1 MEEKDTQI
9 ARKRKMDNMENE
21 GSEERGETDEQNGE
35 EEESEMNFSGSE
47 EMRLG
52 IARILEK
59 VEAFNQQVSEML
71 ESGKSLFT
79 KLNQDFEERVLM
91 IHKEQIEKWQEE
103 IKELR
108 MIDTTNEEMHARL
121 NNVKCL
127 LQTVHIGQ

>member
-1 MEEKDTQI
+1 MEHE
-9 ARKRKMDNMENE
+9 R
-21 GSEERGETDEQNGE
+21 SEDRGETNEENG

-52 IARILEK
+52 IARLHEK
-59 VEAFNQQVSEML
+59 VEAYNQLVSEML
-71 ESGKSLFT
+71 ESGKSLFN
-79 KLNQDFEERVLM
+79 KLSQDYEERVLM

-108 MIDTTNEEMHARL
+108 VIDATNEEMNDRL

>member
-1 MEEKDTQI
+1 MEEQDTQI
-9 ARKRKMDNMENE
+9 ARKRKINDMEHE
-21 GSEERGETDEQNGE
+21 RSEDRGETNEENG

-52 IARILEK
+52 IARLHEK
-59 VEAFNQQVSEML
+59 VEAYNQLVSEML
-71 ESGKSLFT
+71 ESGKSLFN
-79 KLNQDFEERVLM
+79 KLSQDYEERVLM

-108 MIDTTNEEMHARL
+108 VIDATNEEMNDRL